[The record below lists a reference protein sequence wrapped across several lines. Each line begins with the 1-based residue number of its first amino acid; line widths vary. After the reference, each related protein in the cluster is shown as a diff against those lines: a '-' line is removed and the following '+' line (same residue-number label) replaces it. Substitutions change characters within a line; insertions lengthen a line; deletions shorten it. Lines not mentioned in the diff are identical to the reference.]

1 LSNVLTQWQT
11 SGSQLHPVI
20 DRSPALKEI
29 KPLAHNLTQ
38 LGETGLQAL
47 SYLKGGAP
55 PPPEWRDLHLA
66 KLEEAAKPYAALE
79 LVVVSGVKQLVQA
92 ASEIKR

>member
-1 LSNVLTQWQT
+1 MLTQWQL
-11 SGSQLHPVI
+11 SGSQLNPVI

-29 KPLAHNLTQ
+29 RPLAQNLTQ
-38 LGETGLQAL
+38 LGDTGLQAL
-47 SYLKGGAP
+47 SYIKGGTPA
-55 PPPEWRDLHLA
+55 PPEWRDMHLA

-92 ASEIKR
+92 AAEIKR